1 MRHTAPVSGEP
12 AASGP
17 PTPVRASD
25 ADRERFAE
33 RLRED
38 YAAGRLT
45 LDELMARTD
54 EVHRATTVAEL
65 QATLRGLPAPAPAP
79 GPPAVRRS
87 GKATASMVLGILGL
101 VLPSAF
107 VLPILAVAL
116 GFAARGEIARDAG
129 LEGASNAR
137 AGIALGAIALIV
149 HVAILVGLLAGGV
162 F

>member
-1 MRHTAPVSGEP
+1 VSGEP

-33 RLRED
+33 RLRDD

-65 QATLRGLPAPAPAP
+65 QGTLRGLPGPPAPAS

-107 VLPILAVAL
+107 VLPSLAVVL
-116 GFAARGEIARDAG
+116 GLAARGEIARDAG

-137 AGIALGAIALIV
+137 AGIALGAIALVV
-149 HVAILVGLLAGGV
+149 HVAVLVGLLAGGV